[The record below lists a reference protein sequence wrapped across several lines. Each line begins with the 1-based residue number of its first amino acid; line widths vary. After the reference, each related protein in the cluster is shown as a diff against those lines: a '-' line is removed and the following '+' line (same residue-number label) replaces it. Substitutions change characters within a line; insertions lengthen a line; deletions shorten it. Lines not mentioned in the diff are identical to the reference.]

1 MKDSRR
7 QRMGRPARQVSG
19 NRYPG
24 IPRVRRWKRGKN
36 CWKRLRRITREWQG
50 TRATN
55 CRKRRRRGSEKDN
68 AETQRPQRFAEK
80 RKQGQPCNVR
90 QIPGSGDKKLR
101 SHANRK
107 KGTMYRAPTRED
119 LKKEIVEERLQKII
133 ARAGIASRRHA
144 ELLIA
149 SGQVRVNGRVVK
161 ELGTKADASKDRIEA
176 AGKVVEANPGRRVYI
191 VLNKPPEVVSAMADP
206 EGRKTLRNCLRGL
219 PERVFPVGN
228 LEYAASGLVFLTNDG
243 DLAAEMLDKWAQL
256 EQVYQVKVKG
266 MLTLADLER
275 LGKEIGVKMQTVRQP
290 DATRGRAANYWYE
303 VRMRDSKKEELRRVL
318 FKEKHPLEKLKRIGL
333 GPLTLEGIPRG
344 RYRMIEQ
351 KEAEKLKKF
360 EVAGNGVSVKM
371 KKEKKRI

>member
-1 MKDSRR
+1 M
-7 QRMGRPARQVSG
+7 Q
-19 NRYPG
+19 
-24 IPRVRRWKRGKN
+24 
-36 CWKRLRRITREWQG
+36 
-50 TRATN
+50 
-55 CRKRRRRGSEKDN
+55 
-68 AETQRPQRFAEK
+68 
-80 RKQGQPCNVR
+80 
-90 QIPGSGDKKLR
+90 
-101 SHANRK
+101 
-107 KGTMYRAPTRED
+107 
-119 LKKEIVEERLQKII
+119 ERLQKII

-161 ELGTKADASKDRIEA
+161 ELGTKADAAKDRIEA

-191 VLNKPPEVVSAMADP
+191 LLNKPPEVVSAMADP

-243 DLAAEMLDKWAQL
+243 DLAAEMLENWAQ
-256 EQVYQVKVKG
+256 
-266 MLTLADLER
+266 LER

-333 GPLTLEGIPRG
+333 GPLT
-344 RYRMIEQ
+344 
-351 KEAEKLKKF
+351 
-360 EVAGNGVSVKM
+360 V
-371 KKEKKRI
+371 